1 MENVNTRKAVAF
13 RLGLQ
18 AFGGLMALTI
28 FEFWIASMAKGP
40 IPYPV
45 LFWPLA
51 PVTWLALSA
60 SANPM
65 PYLVLIAAIKAV
77 LILRFFMH
85 ISQIWQAEGD
95 H

>member
-1 MENVNTRKAVAF
+1 MESVESRKTVAF

-18 AFGGLMALTI
+18 VFGGLMALTA
-28 FEFWIASMAKGP
+28 FEFWVASMARGP

-51 PVTWLALSA
+51 PITWLAISA

-65 PYLVLIAAIKAV
+65 PYLVLFAVLKAV

-85 ISQIWQAEGD
+85 ISQVWREEGGY
-95 H
+95 

>member
-1 MENVNTRKAVAF
+1 MEDIKTRKTAALI
-13 RLGLQ
+13 LGLQ
-18 AFGGLMALTI
+18 VFGGLMALTM
-28 FEFWIASMAKGP
+28 FEFWIASMAEGP

-60 SANPM
+60 SANPL
-65 PYLVLIAAIKAV
+65 PYLVVVAAIKAV

-85 ISQIWQAEGD
+85 ISQIWQGEGG

>member
-1 MENVNTRKAVAF
+1 MENTESRKTAAF

-28 FEFWIASMAKGP
+28 FEFWIASMAEGP

-65 PYLVLIAAIKAV
+65 PYLALIAAIKAV

-85 ISQIWQAEGD
+85 ISQIWQAEGG